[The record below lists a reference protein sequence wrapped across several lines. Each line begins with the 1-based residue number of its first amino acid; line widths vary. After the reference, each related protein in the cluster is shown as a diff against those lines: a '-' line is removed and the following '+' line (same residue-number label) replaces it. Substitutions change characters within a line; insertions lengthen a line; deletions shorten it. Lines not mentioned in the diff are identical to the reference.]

1 MAKYAQKRIKKKSSN
16 LIVWVVAACCIALP
30 VAIIAI
36 SWILGDHPAAPVAP
50 NTTTVPGN
58 SSVLVPTF
66 PTIPSESTKPNED
79 TVKYPYL
86 SENLSIEHIGKYSGV
101 FTEDGTDENVSNV
114 LMLTVKNTGTQDLQ
128 LARIELQYADYIANF
143 QITNLP
149 AGRTIML
156 LETGRR
162 SYTEELP
169 QYASVKDQ
177 VFFPDPMS
185 LQEDLVSISGGDG
198 YVEVTN
204 ISGQDITG
212 DIVVY
217 YKNSASEYLYGGITY
232 RVRVSGGIAAG
243 QTVRVMSK
251 HYHPDRCSIVMV
263 TCA

>member
-1 MAKYAQKRIKKKSSN
+1 MAKYAQKNPKKKSSN
-16 LIVWVVAACCIALP
+16 LIMWVIAACCIALP

-50 NTTTVPGN
+50 NATTAPSAPNVP
-58 SSVLVPTF
+58 VPSF
-66 PTIPSESTKPNED
+66 PTIPDDTTQPNED
-79 TVKYPYL
+79 TVQYPYL
-86 SENLSIEHIGKYSGV
+86 NENLSIEHIGKYAGV
-101 FTEDGTDENVSNV
+101 FMEDGTDDIVSDV

-128 LARIELQYADYIANF
+128 LARIELQYDGFTANF

-149 AGRTIML
+149 AGRTIIL
-156 LETGRR
+156 LESSRH
-162 SYTEELP
+162 SYVEELP
-169 QYASVKDQ
+169 KYATVKDQ
-177 VFFPDPMS
+177 VFFTDPMT
-185 LQEDLVSISGGDG
+185 LQEELVSISGGNG

-212 DIVVY
+212 DVIVY

-232 RVRVSGGIAAG
+232 RVRISDGIAAG

-251 HYHPDRCSIVMV
+251 HYHPDRCSVVMV